1 MNFWKKPA
9 LFSPPAVGSQ
19 QRAANEIHRR
29 KNRRRQEERKN
40 FILLQ
45 NAGCKPARVLSVS
58 GKQKSTVEIPTACR
72 NHAGNLQ
79 WGHSKLL
86 GAGCATIVLKTPYR
100 NLLWKRKNSF
110 DVISSVK
117 GASKKRPW
125 QKYTFCQGRTKYL
138 SAVPP
143 WFTAWPVHLAGY
155 LHIPGKWRLP
165 ATSQNTQ
172 HMHQTISGTSL
183 LTAPSAVHLTMCFL
197 PEFHHLRLSVK
208 AS

>member
-1 MNFWKKPA
+1 MYFGASFPYCSSSLMIA
-9 LFSPPAVGSQ
+9 EPTMAPS
-19 QRAANEIHRR
+19 EI
-29 KNRRRQEERKN
+29 
-40 FILLQ
+40 FAIFF
-45 NAGCKPARVLSVS
+45 ACS
-58 GKQKSTVEIPTACR
+58 GVEIPTACR

-79 WGHSKLL
+79 WGYSKLL

-117 GASKKRPW
+117 GVSKKRPW
-125 QKYTFCQGRTKYL
+125 QKYTFCQGRTKHL

-165 ATSQNTQ
+165 ATSQNTLWN
-172 HMHQTISGTSL
+172 HTR
-183 LTAPSAVHLTMCFL
+183 
-197 PEFHHLRLSVK
+197 HLRPWRRTNGSGNKFQRHCGFCCCVYGLPSLYLK
-208 AS
+208 SL

>member
-1 MNFWKKPA
+1 MYFGASFPYCSSSLMIA
-9 LFSPPAVGSQ
+9 EPTMAPS
-19 QRAANEIHRR
+19 EI
-29 KNRRRQEERKN
+29 
-40 FILLQ
+40 FAIFF
-45 NAGCKPARVLSVS
+45 ACS
-58 GKQKSTVEIPTACR
+58 GVEIPTACR

-79 WGHSKLL
+79 WGYSKSL

-117 GASKKRPW
+117 GVSKKRPW
-125 QKYTFCQGRTKYL
+125 QKYTFCQGRTKHL

-165 ATSQNTQ
+165 ATSQNTLWKS
-172 HMHQTISGTSL
+172 H
-183 LTAPSAVHLTMCFL
+183 LTAPSTVHLTTCFL
-197 PEFHHLRLSVK
+197 PGSQHHRFSVK
-208 AS
+208 ASLPLSPFQRFKY